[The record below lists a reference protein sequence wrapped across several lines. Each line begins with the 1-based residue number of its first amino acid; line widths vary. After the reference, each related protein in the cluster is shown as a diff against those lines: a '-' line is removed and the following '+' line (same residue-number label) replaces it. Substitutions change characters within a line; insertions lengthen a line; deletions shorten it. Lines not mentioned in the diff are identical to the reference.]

1 MGMESYKAPEDCES
15 LDEIR
20 AGMDALDRSIVRILV
35 QRVGYVRAAAKFKT
49 SADAVAAPDR
59 VQKVLDTRRDWA
71 IAAGL
76 DGDVVRALYRDIV
89 AYCIGEEKNE
99 WERLQQGRN

>member
-1 MGMESYKAPEDCES
+1 MSPTPTIPPEQCQN

-20 AGMDALDRSIVRILV
+20 HGMDALDRQIIAILAR
-35 QRVGYVRAAAKFKT
+35 RVEYVKAAAKFKT
-49 SADAVAAPDR
+49 SAASVAAPER

-71 IAAGL
+71 VEAGL

-89 AYCIGEEKNE
+89 TYCVGEEKKQ
-99 WERLQQGRN
+99 WDRSQKH

>member
-1 MGMESYKAPEDCES
+1 MSPTPTIPPEQCQT

-20 AGMDALDRSIVRILV
+20 HGMDSLDRQIIAILAR
-35 QRVGYVRAAAKFKT
+35 RVEYVKAAAKFKT
-49 SADAVAAPDR
+49 SAASVAAPER

-71 IAAGL
+71 VEAGL

-89 AYCIGEEKNE
+89 TYCVGEEKKQ
-99 WERLQQGRN
+99 WDRSQKH